1 MATIDLSRHAT
12 DFRKNYT
19 GVRMQQGRVLTDDD
33 FNEQT
38 RLDAEDT
45 RRTRIDVIGPV
56 GSPDDGF
63 LITSPAFYAFGTTFT
78 IKAGSF
84 YLGGQRLTLDADEV
98 YHLQKDWLQQGAAA
112 GDRPATP
119 GGQRFDL
126 AYLETWQQPVSAIE
140 DSELLEV
147 ALGGPDTS
155 TRIRNLRRVRV
166 LPGVANGD
174 CNDAWAAL
182 LTSLASQG
190 TLNKEFE
197 LVPDA
202 RLRVEPDGTT
212 GTADLC
218 SPPVPGGYLGA
229 ENQAIRVQI
238 VGPGECTWGFDN
250 AAPLYRVQLGVDTLA
265 QRRRI
270 TMLTLPKD
278 QAHWPLANQTVEL
291 IPWSALLANG
301 QKISELRGHLAKVT
315 TSYNPDDNFFDIDV
329 APSNDFSGQLFGE
342 TWKQRTGVNGDATT
356 LDDEGEFFY
365 LRVWNRGSDTATPA
379 RITIPA
385 NGVVTLA
392 HTGLRVRFS
401 GTQLRTDD
409 FWIIA
414 ARPDAPNTF
423 VPWELTTNR
432 RPHGVRRWIAPLA
445 VIRWPGGTT
454 PGTVVNDCRETFLP
468 LTRIR
473 SCCTVTVG
481 DGNESHGHFTSIQ
494 AAVDSLPEKGGRVC
508 VLPGVYEETI
518 RIVNRHDITISGCG
532 PRTRLV
538 GIAPTGT
545 NPVAPVIEIVGGH
558 DFGLEDFAVRAFDDG
573 ANLSGLGIS
582 LLGRNIFS
590 EIPGEATSEILNA
603 SLSGLSVTA
612 GQRSGLRARFV
623 RQLCVHGCEFSNLD
637 RACLEHS
644 VVLLADE
651 VCFERN
657 VIEVSAHSNGMPSA
671 PPAGGLE
678 AVAPLPPLPGVFVPG
693 TNARGGL
700 QIEGT
705 SEDVL
710 IHNNLIRGGSGNG
723 ITLGSVR
730 TSTDPDD
737 IGPGDDDGTF
747 FPIDPC
753 DPKDDL
759 DISVEIDPG
768 NPDSRTFSTGPL
780 ENIRIVGNRIHDHGG
795 CGIAVDRFW
804 NLDGLDEFI
813 TVIDLTIQQNLIRRC
828 LLRAVEEPSSSLSF
842 CIGYGGIALADV
854 ENLVIQDNVIRDCGS
869 GPREAVCGVFV
880 LHGEGVEITRNRI
893 LDNGFVEEASADP
906 IGSSGGS
913 GTTSTTAPKR
923 GYRGGIVIAYTLA
936 PTRFTAIDDL
946 FNYLADTAPLQV
958 GEPAA
963 KIHDNIVTAPL
974 GRALFL
980 NALGPVTVQ
989 ANQFTTRGLGPGGGF
1004 SGSFMASTVWILNLG
1019 LSNEIF
1025 FQHAAFSY
1033 IGQGQIDP
1041 MGNMGANL
1049 DDFHIGRAM
1058 ANGQVLFS
1066 DNQVNTDLL
1075 ALGGNF
1081 SIAAVLIIT
1090 LDDLGFHDNQ
1100 CEANLYLID
1109 DLVLSHAL
1117 LFGMSLRA
1125 TGNRFKEGFISAF
1138 LSALTLGL
1146 MANTTALNQGTHCI
1160 FAMGGK
1166 LVDQG
1171 NTAIIG
1177 PNPLLQLLIGSDNDL
1192 TCENMLKLLGAML
1205 GDAVGGVG
1213 GAVGGIPPQQ
1223 AIGDPI
1229 G

>member
-12 DFRKNYT
+12 DFRKKYT

-33 FNEQT
+33 FNEQA

-63 LITSPAFYAFGTTFT
+63 LITNPVPRSFGTTFTTTFT
-78 IKAGSF
+78 IKAGTF
-84 YLGGQRLTLDADEV
+84 YLGGQRLTLEADEL

-112 GDRPATP
+112 GDRPSAP
-119 GGQRFDL
+119 AGSRFDL

-155 TRIRNLRRVRV
+155 ARIRNLRRVRV
-166 LPGVANGD
+166 LSGVTSGD
-174 CNDAWAAL
+174 CHEAWAAL
-182 LTSLASQG
+182 LASLSSRG
-190 TLNKEFE
+190 TLNSEFE

-202 RLRVEPDGTT
+202 RLRVEPIGTT

-218 SPPVPGGYLGA
+218 SPPVTGGYLGA
-229 ENQAIRVQI
+229 ENQAIRVQL
-238 VGPGECTWGFDN
+238 VSPTECTWGFDN
-250 AAPLYRVQLGVDTLA
+250 AAPLYRVQLGVDTSA

-291 IPWSALLANG
+291 IPWSAVLAND
-301 QKISELRGHLAKVT
+301 QKISELHGHLAKVT

-329 APSNDFSGQLFGE
+329 APSNDASGQPFGE
-342 TWKQRTGVNGDATT
+342 TWKQRTGTGGDAAT

-365 LRVWNRGSDTATPA
+365 LRVWNRGSDTTSPA
-379 RITIPA
+379 RIPIPLGGA
-385 NGVVTLA
+385 VDLL
-392 HTGLRVRFS
+392 HTGLRVRFT
-401 GTQLRTDD
+401 GTQLRADD

-414 ARPDAPNTF
+414 ARPDAPNQV
-423 VPWELTTNR
+423 VPWELGTNR
-432 RPHGVRRWIAPLA
+432 RPHGVRRWLAPLA
-445 VIRWPGGTT
+445 VIHWTGGAGNV
-454 PGTVVNDCRETFLP
+454 GTVVNDCRETFLP

-494 AAVDSLPEKGGRVC
+494 AAVNSLPERGGRVC
-508 VLPGVYEETI
+508 VLPGVYEQTV
-518 RIVNRHDITISGCG
+518 RILNRHDITISGCG
-532 PRTRLV
+532 PRTRIV

-545 NPVAPVIEIVGGH
+545 NPVAPVIEIVGGYN
-558 DFGLEDFAVRAFDDG
+558 FSLEDFAVEAFDNG
-573 ANLSGLGIS
+573 AALAGLGIS
-582 LLGRNIFS
+582 LLGRNNFS
-590 EIPGEATSEILNA
+590 ELTGEATSEIVNA
-603 SLSGLSVTA
+603 SLSGLSVSA

-623 RQLCVHGCEFSNLD
+623 RQLSVTGCEFSNRD

-657 VIEVSAHSNGMPSA
+657 VIEVAA
-671 PPAGGLE
+671 EVTAAGGTPERSGLP
-678 AVAPLPPLPGVFVPG
+678 APAAFFPG
-693 TNARGGL
+693 TNGRGGL

-705 SEDVL
+705 SDDVL

-730 TSTDPDD
+730 TSTTPGTV
-737 IGPGDDDGTF
+737 GPGDDDGRF
-747 FPIDPC
+747 GPIDLC
-753 DPKDDL
+753 DPTNDL
-759 DISVEIDPG
+759 DISIEVDPTD
-768 NPDSRTFSTGPL
+768 PTSRTFSTGPL
-780 ENIRIVGNRIHDHGG
+780 ENIRIVGNRILDHGG

-804 NLDGLDEFI
+804 NLDGLDEYI
-813 TVIDLTIQQNLIRRC
+813 TVIDLAIQRNLIRRC
-828 LLRAVEEPSSSLSF
+828 LLRAIAEPSSSLSF

-854 ENLVIQDNVIRDCGS
+854 ENLVIQDNIIRDCGS

-893 LDNGFVEEASADP
+893 LDNGFVGENTATT
-906 IGSSGGS
+906 G
-913 GTTSTTAPKR
+913 GTTSAPAAVTPKR
-923 GYRGGIVIAYTLA
+923 GYRGGIVIAYALA
-936 PTRFTAIDDL
+936 PTRVTAIDDL
-946 FNYLADTAPLQV
+946 FNNLADRAPLQV

-974 GRALFL
+974 GRALSL
-980 NALGPVTVQ
+980 SALGPVTVQ
-989 ANQFTTRGLGPGGGF
+989 ANQFTTRGLGNGGGF
-1004 SGSFMASTVWILNLG
+1004 SGGFLASTVWILNLG

-1025 FQHAAFSY
+1025 FQHGAFSY
-1033 IGQGQIDP
+1033 LGQGQEIDP

-1049 DDFHIGRAM
+1049 DDFHVGKVM

-1075 ALGGNF
+1075 ALGGSF
-1081 SIAAVLIIT
+1081 SIAAVLIVT

-1100 CEANLYLID
+1100 CEANTYLLD
-1109 DLVLSHAL
+1109 DIVLSHAL
-1117 LFGMSLRA
+1117 LFGMSLRT
-1125 TGNRFKEGFISAF
+1125 TGNRFKEGIISAF
-1138 LSALTLGL
+1138 LSALTVGL
-1146 MANTTALNQGTHCI
+1146 LANTTAHNQGTHCI

-1177 PNPLLQLLIGSDNDL
+1177 PNPLLQFLVGDDNEL
-1192 TCENMLKLLGAML
+1192 TCENMLKMLGAML
-1205 GDAVGGVG
+1205 AGAADTGIGSVGV
-1213 GAVGGIPPQQ
+1213 PPRL

-1229 G
+1229 S